1 MSRTAPEDKLR
12 EKIIKI
18 LRAQGKKVVDNC
30 SPVEF
35 GADILFIDK
44 NYFGVDEMCAIQ
56 IKIGN
61 LNSREGKPSQKVK
74 ELLGQAL
81 IGITKERTTGNAK
94 YKVSRFYI
102 VIDGTIK
109 PFARLYTDQINY
121 HFKQIH
127 IIEKDDLDKFLTE
140 NKPKLSVF
148 SSGESHENT

>member
-1 MSRTAPEDKLR
+1 MPRQAPEKKLRDKL
-12 EKIIKI
+12 IKI
-18 LRAQGKKVVDNC
+18 LKAQGKKVVDNC

-56 IKIGN
+56 IKVGD
-61 LNSREGKPSQKVK
+61 LNSREGKPSRKAK

-81 IGITKERTTGNAK
+81 IGITKERVIGNAK
-94 YKVSRFYI
+94 YKVSKFYI

-109 PFARLYTDQINY
+109 PFAKLYTDQINY

-127 IIEKDDLDKFLTE
+127 IIEKDDLDKFLTDA
-140 NKPKLSVF
+140 KPKLSVF
-148 SSGESHENT
+148 SSGETHENN